1 MQEKLCLLALVK
13 TNIVEGAPDI
23 STLQEIKKFVFRL
36 DGDSLELR
44 EAVYKSIE
52 KLQLEF
58 PDYTFDVIFGN
69 N

>member
-13 TNIVEGAPDI
+13 TNIVEGVPDI